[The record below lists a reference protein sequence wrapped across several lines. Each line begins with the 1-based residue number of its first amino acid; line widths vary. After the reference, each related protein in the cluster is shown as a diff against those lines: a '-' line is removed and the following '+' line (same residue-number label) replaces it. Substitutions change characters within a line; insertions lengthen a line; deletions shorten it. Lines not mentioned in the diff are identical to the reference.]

1 MSNLETDEIQDLI
14 KEIESKKREI
24 ETIKK
29 NLLIPITQNKRR
41 ILENNLKNAEEELK
55 ALQDQLKA
63 LQAEEETQTESD
75 HIIDEYIKYF
85 DDEKPAPVNEILQ
98 KKPLYETITPTSRFM
113 TQSETTDEYIDEPT
127 EEEDAGIDTRANS
140 EGISEDTKEIKDDNE
155 FDDDPEAVADDEL
168 GMLAENITHDALMDS
183 FRDIEKKGLLNEMP
197 PAVIEEEKASQKLAA
212 KIVAKEEPKKNLAL
226 LSNTLANLPTSIMP
240 YVADSVA
247 STLLDAKDENGLP
260 IFESK
265 NEIIKLLK
273 DLRNSKLRKGSK
285 SGKKKVG
292 KTKSSKGKH
301 ERDYM
306 DYMLTKRINPAI
318 LITPKMRH

>member
-1 MSNLETDEIQDLI
+1 MFGKFFGGNNTKPKDDKPDD
-14 KEIESKKREI
+14 KEFNIF
-24 ETIKK
+24 
-29 NLLIPITQNKRR
+29 
-41 ILENNLKNAEEELK
+41 
-55 ALQDQLKA
+55 
-63 LQAEEETQTESD
+63 SD
-75 HIIDEYIKYF
+75 
-85 DDEKPAPVNEILQ
+85 DD
-98 KKPLYETITPTSRFM
+98 ETITGYKNADTPNNPVMKGKTLSGKVK
-113 TQSETTDEYIDEPT
+113 TADNIVSNIEPVSETTDGYIDEPD
-127 EEEDAGIDTRANS
+127 EEEDTKEIKDVDEFDDDPEAVAGIDTRANS
-140 EGISEDTKEIKDDNE
+140 EEISD
-155 FDDDPEAVADDEL
+155 DDEL
-168 GMLAENITHDALMDS
+168 GMLAENIIHDAYMDS
-183 FRDIEKKGLLNEMP
+183 FRDIEKNGLLNEMP

>member
-1 MSNLETDEIQDLI
+1 MSFLGDFKLDFDSSEDE
-14 KEIESKKREI
+14 
-24 ETIKK
+24 
-29 NLLIPITQNKRR
+29 
-41 ILENNLKNAEEELK
+41 ENNTTKPINDMMKGKTLSEKVKTA
-55 ALQDQLKA
+55 
-63 LQAEEETQTESD
+63 
-75 HIIDEYIKYF
+75 
-85 DDEKPAPVNEILQ
+85 DDIVSNIEPVNE
-98 KKPLYETITPTSRFM
+98 TS
-113 TQSETTDEYIDEPT
+113 DEYIDEPT

-140 EGISEDTKEIKDDNE
+140 EGISEEDTKEIKNDND
-155 FDDDPEAVADDEL
+155 FDDDQEAIESDEL
-168 GMLAENITHDALMDS
+168 RMLAENITHDALMDS
-183 FRDIEKKGLLNEMP
+183 FRDIEKKELLNEMP
-197 PAVIEEEKASQKLAA
+197 PAVIEEEKAIQKAA
-212 KIVAKEEPKKNLAL
+212 SKIVAKEEPEKNLAL

-260 IFESK
+260 IFENK

-318 LITPKMRH
+318 LITPRMK

>member
-1 MSNLETDEIQDLI
+1 MSILGDSEDEEYNTTKPINDVMKGKTLSEKVKTADDI
-14 KEIESKKREI
+14 VSNIE
-24 ETIKK
+24 
-29 NLLIPITQNKRR
+29 
-41 ILENNLKNAEEELK
+41 
-55 ALQDQLKA
+55 
-63 LQAEEETQTESD
+63 
-75 HIIDEYIKYF
+75 
-85 DDEKPAPVNEILQ
+85 PVN
-98 KKPLYETITPTSRFM
+98 
-113 TQSETTDEYIDEPT
+113 ETTDEYIDEPD
-127 EEEDAGIDTRANS
+127 EEEDTREIKDAGIDTRANS
-140 EGISEDTKEIKDDNE
+140 EGISDNE
-155 FDDDPEAVADDEL
+155 FDDDPEAIESDEL
-168 GMLAENITHDALMDS
+168 RMLAENVTHDVVMDS
-183 FRDIEKKGLLNEMP
+183 LRDIEKKELLNEMP

-212 KIVAKEEPKKNLAL
+212 KVVAKEDPEKNLAL

-292 KTKSSKGKH
+292 KTKSGKGKH

-306 DYMLTKRINPAI
+306 DYMLTKHINPEI
-318 LITPKMRH
+318 LITPKMK